1 MIVPILRIALRALA
15 RNKARSA
22 LTMLGII
29 IGVASV
35 IALVSLGQGAQ
46 KQVKDQVSNMG
57 ANLLIIQAGSQRTG
71 GMRGGAGTSTTLTED
86 DMAAVLR
93 EVPTVVA
100 ATPSISAS
108 APLVAGNQN
117 WSTRAEGVDTTYPAI
132 RLRQASQGQFFTD
145 SDVRSAA
152 RVAVI
157 GQTVA
162 NVLFPGADPVGQM
175 MRVRNLSFRVVGVL
189 EARGQSQLGQDQ
201 DDTVLVPYTTVMK
214 KLLATNYLSSIQ
226 VSASSEEAT
235 DQAQEQI
242 TTLLRARHNLRPGQ
256 DDDFT
261 VRNLSDVAET
271 AAETSRVMTML
282 LGGIAAVSLLVG
294 GIGIMNI
301 MLVSVTERT
310 REIGIRMAVGARSK
324 HVQYQFLIEAL
335 ILGLAGGL
343 TGIMVGTGISYGVS
357 HFLNWPQLLSPV
369 AMVGSAVF
377 SMLIGVFLDTI
388 RREKPPRSIRSR
400 RCDSSR
406 VASRHLLVRFR
417 FCSFVQFVR
426 VGLGINYVFPEVF
439 GVVLH
444 TIRPQHRLVILH
456 HVLQGAYR
464 AAVVLGVVSRFGP
477 VEIHPQLSKIGFVPG
492 TLRTE

>member
-1 MIVPILRIALRALA
+1 MIVPILKIALRALA

-35 IALVSLGQGAQ
+35 IAMVSLGQGAQ
-46 KQVKDQVSNMG
+46 KQVKDQISNMG
-57 ANLLIIQAGSQRTG
+57 ANLLIVQAGSQRTG
-71 GMRGGAGTSTTLTED
+71 GMRGGAGTSTTLSQD
-86 DMAAVLR
+86 DMTAILR
-93 EVPTVVA
+93 DVPTVAA
-100 ATPSISAS
+100 ATPSISANV
-108 APLVAGNQN
+108 PLVVGNQN
-117 WSTRAEGVDTTYPAI
+117 WSTRAEGVDTSYPAI
-132 RLRQASQGQFFTD
+132 RLRDAVQGQFFTD

-162 NVLFPGADPVGQM
+162 NVLFPGVDPVGQM
-175 MRVRNLSFRVVGVL
+175 MRLRNLPFRVVGVL
-189 EARGQSQLGQDQ
+189 QARGQSQMGQDQ
-201 DDTVLVPYTTVMK
+201 DDTLLIPYTTVMK
-214 KLLATNYLSSIQ
+214 KLLSTNYISSIQ
-226 VSASSEEAT
+226 VSAVSQDAT
-235 DQAQEQI
+235 SQAQEQI
-242 TTLLRARHNLRPGQ
+242 ATLLRARHNIRDGQ
-256 DDDFT
+256 EDDFT

-343 TGIMVGTGISYGVS
+343 TGIAVGAGTSYAVS

-369 AMVGSAVF
+369 AIVGSAVF
-377 SMLIGVFLDTI
+377 SMMIGVFLDIT
-388 RREKPPRSIRSR
+388 RREKPPRSIPSR
-400 RCDSSR
+400 RCDLSR
-406 VASRHLLVRFR
+406 GDAPGEGSQSRIRGCDLRLWQSGFTK
-417 FCSFVQFVR
+417 SFV
-426 VGLGINYVFPEVF
+426 GLRCEFS
-439 GVVLH
+439 
-444 TIRPQHRLVILH
+444 RLC
-456 HVLQGAYR
+456 
-464 AAVVLGVVSRFGP
+464 
-477 VEIHPQLSKIGFVPG
+477 
-492 TLRTE
+492 